1 MKSWLKDSRVEIY
14 SNHHD
19 GKSVVTEKFIR
30 TLKKIY
36 RYLTS
41 ISKNE
46 YIGIINVANKYNSTY
61 HRTIEM
67 PLMLEIIVKILNLK
81 L

>member
-1 MKSWLKDSRVEIY
+1 MKSWLKDNRVEIY

-46 YIGIINVANKYNSTY
+46 YIGIINVANKYNSAY